1 MSASRVPNLAWAT
14 WIRDIANA
22 GGTGGLNWHVHAV
35 RSLNRWLP
43 TREKIAQF
51 LASVQPKQSHLL
63 LIGPSAGWML
73 PTPWLTRF
81 KHIDVY
87 DIDPLVP
94 LLFGLRH
101 GKVLREHGTQ
111 LRFHRK
117 DAIAGLPQLLRSHPY
132 ACLWF
137 DNVLGQVSV
146 RLGDEDIA
154 ERQLRHLKLLLKGR
168 SWGSL
173 HDMYSGSTD
182 PAMASA
188 VIQTS
193 TFKRLDESG
202 EETAQ
207 VECNGKNQLLSTAV
221 QGLLT
226 EVNAQGAW
234 LDHAT
239 AGVFAPHTSTT
250 LIPWAFKPHY
260 WHWLEAGW
268 VNSSS

>member
-1 MSASRVPNLAWAT
+1 MNTSRVPNLAWAT

-51 LASVQPKQSHLL
+51 LAGIEPQQTHLL

-81 KHIDVY
+81 QRIDVV

-94 LLFGLRH
+94 LLFRLRH

-111 LRFHRK
+111 LRFHRQ
-117 DAIAGLPQLLRSHPY
+117 DAIAGLPQVLRLHPD

-173 HDMYSGSTD
+173 HDVYSGPTD
-182 PAMASA
+182 PTMDSPE
-188 VIQTS
+188 IQTS
-193 TFKRLDESG
+193 IFKRLDDAG

-207 VECNGKNQLLSTAV
+207 VEWNGQEQLLSMAT
-221 QGLLT
+221 QSLLSQ
-226 EVNAQGAW
+226 VNAQGVW
-234 LDHAT
+234 HDHAT
-239 AGVFAPHTSTT
+239 AGVFAPHTPTT

-268 VNSSS
+268 VKP

>member
-1 MSASRVPNLAWAT
+1 MNTKPSPNLAWAT
-14 WIRDIANA
+14 WIRDLANA
-22 GGTGGLNWHVHAV
+22 GGTGGLNWHVHAL

-43 TREKIAQF
+43 TRERIAQF
-51 LASVQPKQSHLL
+51 LAGIEPRQTHLL

-81 KHIDVY
+81 KEVDVF

-94 LLFGLRH
+94 FLFGVRH

-111 LRFHRK
+111 LRFHRQ
-117 DAIAGLPQLLRSHPY
+117 DAIAGLPQLLKDHPN

-154 ERQLRHLKLLLKGR
+154 ERQLRHLKQLMQGR

-173 HDMYSGSTD
+173 HDVYSGPVDTD
-182 PAMASA
+182 MALPLVQTCALKRLNATGDNSEQ
-188 VIQTS
+188 VELDGRIQT
-193 TFKRLDESG
+193 LDVA
-202 EETAQ
+202 AQ
-207 VECNGKNQLLSTAV
+207 S
-221 QGLLT
+221 LLT
-226 EVNAQGAW
+226 RLNAKGVW
-234 LDHAT
+234 HDHAT
-239 AGVFAPHTSTT
+239 SGVFAPHTPTT
-250 LIPWAFKPHY
+250 LMAWAFKPHY

-268 VNSSS
+268 VNSSG

>member
-1 MSASRVPNLAWAT
+1 VNTKSPPHLAWAS
-14 WIRDIANA
+14 WIRDIAHA
-22 GGTGGLNWHVHAV
+22 GGTGGLNWHVHAL

-43 TREKIAQF
+43 TRERIAQF
-51 LASVQPKQSHLL
+51 LAGIEPRQKHLL

-81 KHIDVY
+81 QQIDVF

-111 LRFHRK
+111 MRFHRQ
-117 DAIAGLPQLLRSHPY
+117 DAIAGLPQLLRAHPN

-146 RLGDEDIA
+146 RLGDEDMA
-154 ERQLRHLKLLLKGR
+154 ERQLSHLKQLMQGR

-173 HDMYSGSTD
+173 HDVYSGPVD
-182 PAMASA
+182 PDMALPL
-188 VIQTS
+188 VQTHA
-193 TFKRLDESG
+193 FKRLNAQSDDS
-202 EETAQ
+202 AQ
-207 VECNGKNQLLSTAV
+207 VELDGRIQSLDTAA
-221 QGLLT
+221 QSLLT
-226 EVNAQGAW
+226 RLNAKGVW
-234 LDHAT
+234 HDHAT
-239 AGVFAPHTSTT
+239 SGVFAPNTPTT
-250 LIPWAFKPHY
+250 LMAWAFKPYY

-268 VNSSS
+268 VNSSN